1 MSGYSGSTSF
11 SFEIER
17 YRNRVTGVMY
27 TEEDADAEDGFEYQ
41 VLQLSVTGTAYYH
54 PGKTYGPPEDCYPA
68 EDDVELSSVVD
79 MEGKDW
85 KDQLTNR
92 EKDHMQLMV
101 IDLIQMGQEDLDE
114 FDDEPHSFY

>member
-1 MSGYSGSTSF
+1 MPGYSGSTRF

-27 TEEDADAEDGFEYQ
+27 TEEEADAEDGFEYQ
-41 VLQLSVTGTAYYH
+41 VLQLSVEGTAYYQ

-68 EDDVELSSVVD
+68 EDDVELTSVVD

-85 KDQLTNR
+85 KDRLTKS
-92 EKDHMQLMV
+92 ETDVMQVMV
-101 IDLIQMGQEDLDE
+101 IDLIQMGQEDPDDY
-114 FDDEPHSFY
+114 DDEPHSFY